1 MVDEQRNDFM
11 DTALNYQP
19 PRFKASLRIV
29 VLEEALSNLLE
40 AQRSGDLEEL
50 DNAMVEAEQVLA
62 TREEGTI

>member
-29 VLEEALSNLLE
+29 VLEEAL
-40 AQRSGDLEEL
+40 RSGDFEEL